1 MIVALPPASITLS
14 SIPRYKT
21 PLASAVSTLRLMCVQ
36 LASLAYAI
44 FLTCRIDEGAT
55 HVMSSDTSSFPK
67 VLLCVICS
75 RVAHVSHDRNISPL
89 RTSSSSQKSCV
100 VAMTQQAHSV
110 GETFRKATRTSVTR
124 LAAIRMPCLN
134 HPLLAPPSAE
144 LAAPPE
150 HRESAA
156 EPGLAGVAKPS
167 VDGSSSR
174 NIVPYRL
181 KVQNRFF

>member
-21 PLASAVSTLRLMCVQ
+21 QLASAVSTLRLMCVQ

-89 RTSSSSQKSCV
+89 RTTSSSQKSCG

-134 HPLLAPPSAE
+134 HPLLAPPSA
-144 LAAPPE
+144 APPE

-174 NIVPYRL
+174 NIVPFRL